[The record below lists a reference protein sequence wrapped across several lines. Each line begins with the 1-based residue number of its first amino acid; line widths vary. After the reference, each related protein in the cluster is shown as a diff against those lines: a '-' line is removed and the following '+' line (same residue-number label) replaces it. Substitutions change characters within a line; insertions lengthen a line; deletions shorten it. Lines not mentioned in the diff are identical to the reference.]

1 MLNLEPTKVGG
12 GRQKKYFYSFE
23 VQDNTT
29 FLSVAV

>member
-1 MLNLEPTKVGG
+1 MLSLKPTEVGG
-12 GRQKKYFYSFE
+12 GREKKYFYSFE